1 MHEYVNRLPG
11 LRVAILATDG
21 FEETELLEPR
31 QALNAAGAVTVLIAP
46 KSGQLHAMKHDPKT
60 GTVNVD
66 LTFDHANPAD
76 FDAALLP
83 GGALNAD
90 SLRMNPSAQ
99 YFIRRMDAERKPI
112 AVICHGSWLLI
123 SAGLMPGRTLTSSF
137 AIQADIRNAR
147 ATWLDQEVVHYENWV
162 SSRQPADI
170 RAFKRKMLSVFG
182 EAKSRGEIPSPARA
196 RQSRFQ
202 ALKIAPGRRS

>member
-112 AVICHGSWLLI
+112 AVISRFVASDLC
-123 SAGLMPGRTLTSSF
+123 R
-137 AIQADIRNAR
+137 ADAR
-147 ATWLDQEVVHYENWV
+147 ADPYEFLRN
-162 SSRQPADI
+162 SGRYSQRPSDLAGPGSRPLRKLGEQPPAGGYPRVQTKNAI
-170 RAFKRKMLSVFG
+170 RFW
-182 EAKSRGEIPSPARA
+182 RGEVA
-196 RQSRFQ
+196 
-202 ALKIAPGRRS
+202 G